1 MGAVKKAN
9 AEQNQTEQ
17 VNVFMS
23 KLDHPL
29 KKEIETVRSFIKEAS
44 PKVNERV
51 KWNAPSF
58 FYKEDIITIHVKAQ
72 HMVHLIFHHANIV
85 KVTSGLLEGD
95 YKDRRM
101 VYLKDMK
108 SVKAAKPELKR
119 IMLEMIAMLD

>member
-1 MGAVKKAN
+1 MGAVKKEN
-9 AEQNQTEQ
+9 AEQNQTDQ
-17 VNVFMS
+17 VNIFMS

-29 KKEIETVRSFIKEAS
+29 KKEIEAVRSFIKEAS

-58 FYKEDIITIHVKAQ
+58 FYKEDIITIHVKA
-72 HMVHLIFHHANIV
+72 HHVVHLIFHHANIV
-85 KVTSGLLEGD
+85 KITSALLEGD

-119 IMLEMIAMLD
+119 IMFEMITMLD